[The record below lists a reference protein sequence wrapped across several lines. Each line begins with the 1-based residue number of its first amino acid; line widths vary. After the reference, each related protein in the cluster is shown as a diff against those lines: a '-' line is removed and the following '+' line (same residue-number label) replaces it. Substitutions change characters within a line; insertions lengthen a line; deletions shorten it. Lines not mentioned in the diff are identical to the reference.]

1 MIIRNY
7 KYKIKVM
14 IKSKKF
20 NQIIYKLFKKN
31 KLLIKKMNLISNNL
45 KKFKNK
51 IQIISF
57 KSLKVIKISIMMKRN
72 SNLNNNYKLNLK
84 LIKINNKIILLI
96 FS

>member
-1 MIIRNY
+1 
-7 KYKIKVM
+7 M

>member
-1 MIIRNY
+1 MIRNY
-7 KYKIKVM
+7 KYKIKLM
-14 IKSKKF
+14 IKSKIF
-20 NQIIYKLFKKN
+20 NQINYKLSNKN
-31 KLLIKKMNLISNNL
+31 KLSIKKMNLISNNL

>member
-1 MIIRNY
+1 
-7 KYKIKVM
+7 M

-96 FS
+96 FSKNN